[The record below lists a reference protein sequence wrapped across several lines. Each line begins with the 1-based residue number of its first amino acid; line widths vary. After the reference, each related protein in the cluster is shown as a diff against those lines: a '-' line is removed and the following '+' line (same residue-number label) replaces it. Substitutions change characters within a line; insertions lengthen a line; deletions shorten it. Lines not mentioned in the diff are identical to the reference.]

1 MADRP
6 LRLAVVGMSVRATC
20 GVRDHAELLAAAL
33 TDEHVVSSLHWLG
46 RSEDSLPAARA
57 EIRAWTRQLARE
69 LDESRPDAVLLHYS
83 VFSFSHRGL
92 PLFVH
97 PTLAAL
103 RGARVPLVAMM
114 HELVYPWT
122 HGGWRGKVWA
132 LSQRALLIDVMRT
145 SSAAIVTADA
155 RAQWLASAPW
165 LPKRRVLVAP
175 VFSNLPPPQA
185 EPARDRPGNVIG
197 LFGYSYQGA
206 AVSLVLDALRLLHDR
221 GSDAELRL
229 LGAPG
234 RSSSAGEAWL
244 TAARTRALEPAL
256 SFSGAL
262 PGQALS
268 NALAACDLL
277 LFPDAAGPSSRKGTL
292 AASLASGRP
301 IVALDGHNRW
311 SKLIE
316 AEAARVVQPNAP
328 ALADAVGALLA
339 DAQARETLGACGR
352 AFAERE
358 MGVARSVEAVMSIL
372 EGLLGP
378 HRP

>member
-1 MADRP
+1 MRPTVASCSMADRP

-33 TDEHVVSSLHWLG
+33 THEHVEPSLHWLG

-132 LSQRALLIDVMRT
+132 VSQRALLIDVMRA

-155 RAQWLASAPW
+155 RAQWLASAAW

-175 VFSNLPPPQA
+175 VFSNLPPPEAPPTSDQ
-185 EPARDRPGNVIG
+185 
-197 LFGYSYQGA
+197 
-206 AVSLVLDALRLLHDR
+206 VS
-221 GSDAELRL
+221 
-229 LGAPG
+229 
-234 RSSSAGEAWL
+234 
-244 TAARTRALEPAL
+244 
-256 SFSGAL
+256 
-262 PGQALS
+262 
-268 NALAACDLL
+268 
-277 LFPDAAGPSSRKGTL
+277 
-292 AASLASGRP
+292 
-301 IVALDGHNRW
+301 
-311 SKLIE
+311 
-316 AEAARVVQPNAP
+316 
-328 ALADAVGALLA
+328 
-339 DAQARETLGACGR
+339 
-352 AFAERE
+352 
-358 MGVARSVEAVMSIL
+358 
-372 EGLLGP
+372 
-378 HRP
+378 